1 MSDTRPVL
9 RTRHLCRQYVDGDKT
24 IDVLNGVDLSLAAGD
39 MVAIVGQSGCGKST
53 LLQLLGGLDRPTSG
67 EIWWDDTPIQNMSE
81 KALARYRNRHLGFV
95 YQFHHLLPEFD
106 AVENVAMPLLLGGA
120 SPKEAERQAKTLLE
134 SVGLAER
141 YRHRPGELSGGERQR
156 VAFARALACSPKVVL
171 ADEPTGNLDE
181 HTAEEV
187 FALMVSLNKAM
198 GTAFLVV
205 THSSQIASQM
215 DKIWTLKDGQLTD
228 Y

>member
-1 MSDTRPVL
+1 MSDTRSVL
-9 RTRHLCRQYVDGDKT
+9 RARHLCRQYVDGHKT
-24 IDVLNGVDLSLAAGD
+24 IDVLNGVDLSLASGD

-120 SPKEAERQAKTLLE
+120 SPDEAESRAKTLLE

-141 YRHRPGELSGGERQR
+141 YHHRPGELSGGERQR

-187 FALMVSLNKAM
+187 FALMVSLNKAL

-205 THSSQIASQM
+205 THSAQIASQM